1 MGVRLGRV
9 FDKKIKAL
17 RKSFRFD
24 YLLSSATKSL
34 KFIMICTMPTHRYFS
49 PIPFTPATLWS
60 FFDVWGVIFDQL
72 LNSLVQ
78 KSALSGFKGLKMNL
92 IVLNLFFERHRVPL
106 MDAPPL
112 RNVSMRKLH
121 H

>member
-1 MGVRLGRV
+1 MV
-9 FDKKIKAL
+9 I
-17 RKSFRFD
+17 
-24 YLLSSATKSL
+24 
-34 KFIMICTMPTHRYFS
+34 
-49 PIPFTPATLWS
+49 
-60 FFDVWGVIFDQL
+60 FDVWGVIFDQL
-72 LNSLVQ
+72 LNSLVK

>member
-1 MGVRLGRV
+1 M
-9 FDKKIKAL
+9 FAL
-17 RKSFRFD
+17 ERHQIFEIHF
-24 YLLSSATKSL
+24 YWYNAYAFLLIYIRD
-34 KFIMICTMPTHRYFS
+34 IMVI
-49 PIPFTPATLWS
+49 
-60 FFDVWGVIFDQL
+60 FDVWGVIFDQL

-106 MDAPPL
+106 MNAPPL